1 MRSSR
6 ICPVEDS
13 GINTISCKPQRVKC
27 FPSVHDVRC
36 HDGSTRWLPRV
47 AEQILFCL
55 LVFRFSCQTQ
65 LNIFIES
72 DELESSGRKFEVR
85 VTIRTPNLLVWDS
98 KLQAWV
104 VAQRGSLLL
113 IIIITTHSTG
123 LRSLSLILASNVV
136 YCRILGNRGEPTVC
150 FGSAIIILR
159 PCLTVGPEQFVLG
172 NLQ

>member
-1 MRSSR
+1 MRLSR

-13 GINTISCKPQRVKC
+13 GINTISCNPQRVKC

-36 HDGSTRWLPRV
+36 HSGSTRWLPHV
-47 AEQILFCL
+47 AEQILFRL
-55 LVFRFSCQTQ
+55 FVFCFSRQTQ

-72 DELESSGRKFEVR
+72 DESESSGRKFEVQ
-85 VTIRTPNLLVWDS
+85 VTIRTPKLRVWES
-98 KLQAWV
+98 ELQPGV

-113 IIIITTHSTG
+113 IIITTHSTG

-136 YCRILGNRGEPTVC
+136 YCRIWGNLGEPTVC

>member
-1 MRSSR
+1 MRLSH
-6 ICPVEDS
+6 ICLIEDS
-13 GINTISCKPQRVKC
+13 GINTISCKPLRVKC

-36 HDGSTRWLPRV
+36 HDDSTRWLPRV

-55 LVFRFSCQTQ
+55 LVFRFSRQTQ
-65 LNIFIES
+65 LNIVIES
-72 DELESSGRKFEVR
+72 DELEFSGRKFEVR
-85 VTIRTPNLLVWDS
+85 VTIRTVRDS
-98 KLQAWV
+98 KLQPWV

-113 IIIITTHSTG
+113 IIITTHSTG
-123 LRSLSLILASNVV
+123 WRSLSLILVSNVV
-136 YCRILGNRGEPTVC
+136 YCRILGNLGEPTVC

>member
-1 MRSSR
+1 MQLSR

-13 GINTISCKPQRVKC
+13 GINTINCKLQRVKC
-27 FPSVHDVRC
+27 FSSVHDVRC
-36 HDGSTRWLPRV
+36 HDGSTWWLLHV
-47 AEQILFCL
+47 AKQILFCL
-55 LVFRFSCQTQ
+55 LVFRFSRQTQ

-72 DELESSGRKFEVR
+72 DELESSGRKFEVH
-85 VTIRTPNLLVWDS
+85 VTIRAPKLLVWDS
-98 KLQAWV
+98 ELQPWV
-104 VAQRGSLLL
+104 VAQGGSLLL
-113 IIIITTHSTG
+113 IIITTHTDG

-136 YCRILGNRGEPTVC
+136 YCRILGNLGKPTVC